1 MEGIVDI
8 TEFFRKLKFVST
20 WANPIKDFKW
30 SNVPRVKLSLLSKS
44 DDTFSSL
51 QALLDLYNLLDG
63 FMDYFID
70 YFWSGQDP
78 TSEGP
83 ADGMNVESL
92 WYGSQF
98 PDDG

>member
-8 TEFFRKLKFVST
+8 TEFFRKLKFVCH

-30 SNVPRVKLSLLSKS
+30 SNVPRVKLSSLSKS

-51 QALLDLYNLLDG
+51 QALLDLYNLFDG
-63 FMDYFID
+63 FMDYFMD

-78 TSEGP
+78 TSEG
-83 ADGMNVESL
+83 V
-92 WYGSQF
+92 
-98 PDDG
+98 